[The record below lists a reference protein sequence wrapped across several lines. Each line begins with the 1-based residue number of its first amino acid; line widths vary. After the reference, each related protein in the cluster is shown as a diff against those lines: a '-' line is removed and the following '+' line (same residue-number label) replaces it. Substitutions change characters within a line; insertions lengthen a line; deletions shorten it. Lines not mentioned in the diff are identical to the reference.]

1 MQAAPSL
8 ENVYGAVSTL
18 FGNQDTSQR
27 EKASAW
33 LDELQKS
40 VYAWKIADAMLHEKK
55 DLESCYFAA
64 QTMRTKVQLNFNE
77 LPKESHESLR
87 DSLMEH
93 IGQVTDQTN
102 VVIVT
107 QLCLAMADLAL
118 QMNSW
123 HNPIED
129 LIHKYSQT
137 NVWPLLEILTV
148 LPEEVNSR
156 LLRLGANRRNEVT
169 QELASHSKIVLE
181 YLKACLVQGAN
192 NQQLSIKILKCFTSW
207 ISIQAIT
214 LADIPDNPIVSH
226 AFTILLSHEAPFAMH
241 DCATDC
247 ICALLQHLEDN
258 NNQQELEVQ
267 IVDAVVRLESSYHMT
282 VAEESTEK
290 SLNYCRIFTELS
302 EAMLD
307 KIINGSSAGKPHF
320 AVNTFDLVLT
330 CVGHHDYEV
339 AEITF
344 NLWYRLSELLYV
356 KNQEDLSAIFVP
368 HVERLIVA
376 LCRHCQIEPDHEG
389 LIAAG
394 EDFSSFRTKVS
405 ELIKDMVFIIGSSH
419 CFRQMFLQLQSP
431 GMTWD
436 VTEAALFIMQ
446 AVAKN
451 ILPEEDSVVPKVMEA
466 ILTMPPDA
474 HIMVR
479 HTAVVLLGELC
490 EWIERHHESLEPVL
504 NYLLVC
510 LQHPL
515 LGSAAANALQNICSA
530 CRDHMSVHLR
540 GLLEIVR
547 SMSTFKISNEAAIG
561 LLKGVS
567 IIVGRLPGEQIDV
580 ALREICNCQLMPL
593 CLLIEG
599 DVKIEKGT
607 QSDPVLWLDRLSA
620 ILRHTNPLIENP
632 NAVHPCLGVVAEV
645 FPVLSKALG
654 KYQDSLRIM
663 ERCCRCIRFGIRC
676 VGKQAGH
683 LLEPLVKQ
691 IVTMYALHKHSCF
704 LYLGSILVDEF
715 ATEANC
721 VQGLLGMLQAFV
733 EPAFELM
740 RSSGGLKNNP
750 DTVDDFFRLC
760 VRFLQRT
767 PVPLLQSNILNAV
780 MDCALMAS
788 TLDHK
793 DANSSVMNFF
803 FNLVHCGRNGEDK
816 PDFKLRQQLVKHI
829 MESSGQVLVLN
840 LINSSIFCLH
850 SNMLGT
856 VAEVI
861 FEMMLFNRAEMCVW
875 LEHALKSL
883 PTTNAGGHVNA
894 TQKQLVDFHKLVTR
908 AEHKKEVTHALR
920 DFAHL
925 FH

>member
-8 ENVYGAVSTL
+8 ENVYEAVSTL
-18 FGNQDTSQR
+18 FNNLDNTQK

-77 LPKESHESLR
+77 LPRESHESLR

-93 IGQVTDQTN
+93 ISQVSEQTN

-118 QMNSW
+118 QMTSW
-123 HNPIED
+123 QNPIED

-137 NVWPLLEILTV
+137 NMWPLLEILTV

-169 QELASHSKIVLE
+169 AELSNHSKIVLE
-181 YLKACLVQGAN
+181 YLKACLAQGSN
-192 NQQLSIKILKCFTSW
+192 NHQLNIKVLKCFTSW

-214 LADIPDNPIVSH
+214 LADIPDNPIVSQ
-226 AFTILLSHEAPFAMH
+226 AFTILLSHEAPFNMH
-241 DCATDC
+241 DSATDC

-258 NNQQELEVQ
+258 NNQQELEMQ
-267 IVDAVVRLESSYHMT
+267 IVDAVVRLDSSYHMT

-290 SLNYCRIFTELS
+290 SINYCRIFTELS

-307 KIINGSSAGKPHF
+307 KIISGSSTGKPHF
-320 AVNTFDLVLT
+320 AIGVLDLVLM

-344 NLWYRLSELLYV
+344 NLWYRLSEELYV
-356 KNQEDLSAIFVP
+356 KNKEDLNAVFSP
-368 HVERLIVA
+368 YVERLIVA

-389 LIAAG
+389 LIADG
-394 EDFSSFRTKVS
+394 EDFSGFRLKVS
-405 ELIKDMVFIIGSSH
+405 ELIKDVVFIIGSSH

-431 GMTWD
+431 GITWD
-436 VTEAALFIMQ
+436 VTEAALYVMQ
-446 AVAKN
+446 SVAKN
-451 ILPEEDSVVPKVMEA
+451 ILPDEKEVVPKVLEA
-466 ILTMPPDA
+466 ILNMPPDV

-490 EWIERHHESLEPVL
+490 EWIEKNHHTLEPVL

-515 LGSAAANALQNICSA
+515 LGSASATALQNICSA
-530 CRDHMSVHLR
+530 CRDHMSVHLG

-547 SMSTFKISNEAAIG
+547 SMNSFKISNEAALG

-567 IIVGRLPGEQIDV
+567 IIIGRLPPEQIDP
-580 ALREICNCQLMPL
+580 AFREICNCQVAPL
-593 CLLIEG
+593 CQLIEG
-599 DVKIEKGT
+599 DGKIEKGT
-607 QSDPVLWLDRLSA
+607 PSDPVLWLDRLSA
-620 ILRHTNPLIENP
+620 IFRHTNPLIESTNS
-632 NAVHPCLGVVAEV
+632 VHPCLKVISEV
-645 FPVLSKALG
+645 FPVLSKALE
-654 KYQDSLRIM
+654 KYQDRMSIM
-663 ERCCRCIRFGIRC
+663 ERCARCLRFAIRC
-676 VGKQAGH
+676 VGKQAGSF
-683 LLEPLVKQ
+683 LEPLVKQ
-691 IVTMYALHKHSCF
+691 IVSLYAVHKHSCF
-704 LYLGSILVDEF
+704 LYLGSILVDEY
-715 ATEANC
+715 ATEAGC
-721 VQGLLGMLQAFV
+721 IQGLLGMLQAFIG
-733 EPAFELM
+733 PAFEIM
-740 RSSGGLKNNP
+740 QSPSGLKNNP

-760 VRFLQRT
+760 NRFLQRS
-767 PVPLLQSNILNAV
+767 PVAFLQSAFLNAV
-780 MDCALMAS
+780 LQCALMAS
-788 TLDHK
+788 SLDHK
-793 DANSSVMNFF
+793 DANSTVMKFF
-803 FNLVHCGRNGEDK
+803 LDLVHCGRSGESK
-816 PDFKLRQQLVKHI
+816 PDFAVRQQLVQNI
-829 MESSGQVLVLN
+829 MKEGGQLLVQSL
-840 LINSSIFCLH
+840 LH
-850 SNMLGT
+850 SSVFYLHSYMLGG

-861 FEMMLFNRAEMCVW
+861 YEMMLLNRAELCVW
-875 LEHALKSL
+875 LEVALKSL
-883 PTTNAGGHVNA
+883 PLTNAGGHVNA
-894 TQKQLVDFHKLVTR
+894 TQQQLVEFHKTVTR
-908 AEHKKEVTHALR
+908 AEHIKDVSHALK

-925 FH
+925 FR